1 MYLRAF
7 IAIALAFV
15 IGGSAH
21 AQQVPLVLDANPPT
35 GALTAPEEVTIIG
48 ISVVGVE
55 GEGTR
60 SFVLQAAGLSVG
72 ETLIIPG
79 DPALADAIRNVFDL
93 GLFSDVK
100 IVESDRDEEGIHLEI
115 QVREEPRLAD
125 FTIQGVR
132 NRHARDLSEE
142 SPLLRGTTVRPGDVE
157 RTRQIITDYYYDRG
171 YMLAEV
177 DVAQS
182 VSETGQVQLDFHVQ
196 RGPRVEVDEIIV
208 EGNEEISDRR
218 IRRRM
223 QDTKEDRWWRFWRA
237 STFNQDEFEDDLDRV
252 IEYYNQ
258 RGFYDAQVLRDSVA
272 LLNGDDPRVNV
283 KLVLREGPQYHIR
296 NVEWD
301 GNTVYS
307 DQFLS
312 QALGFER
319 GDVFDQ
325 SRMDQNL
332 FGNRQ
337 SSDVASLYMNRGYM
351 RFNLVPSITVVEGDS
366 LDINLD
372 VTEGDVYEFGEI
384 NILGNTKTNEH
395 VIRRELYTV
404 PGQTF
409 SREAITESIRRL
421 SQLNYFT
428 QESLAAG
435 PGVEIDDSRRV
446 VDLTYRMEEQG
457 SDQLE
462 LSGTWGRFGLILML
476 RFSFNNFSSSKMFD
490 ADGWRPVPTGDGQR
504 LSVGVQTNGTFYQS
518 YSLSF
523 TEPWFRGRPTPVGFS
538 LSYSRFGSGGSNYFY
553 GPYASAAGN
562 ESLSTISGSVF
573 MERRLTWPDDKFS
586 TATTLRY
593 QYYNY
598 DVPDSLGTRYFL
610 PRGTSQV
617 VAIQQSLTRNSEDH
631 PMFPMSGS
639 YNRLSVEVSPPLS
652 NFIQYHKWRFR
663 SRWNVPMASQISLGL
678 NADYGYV
685 GSLTGDRVDFERFVV
700 GGSPFDTQ
708 YSGASYVRDF
718 VYMRGYPSTAISPR
732 FEDEAVGGTILNKYG
747 AELRWVAV
755 QSPQLSASPYLF
767 AEAGNT
773 WDSFSSYNPSQ
784 LYRSAGAGV
793 RLFLPIVGMLELSY
807 GYNFDEFVPVQR
819 SQHDGSRRWF
829 FQFTLGQGFNQ

>member
-1 MYLRAF
+1 MHLHAVL
-7 IAIALAFV
+7 AITLIFFF
-15 IGGSAH
+15 GGSAY
-21 AQQVPLVLDANPPT
+21 AQQVPIPR
-35 GALTAPEEVTIIG
+35 GETAPASSVITPDELRIAS
-48 ISVVGVE
+48 ISVAGVE
-55 GEGTR
+55 AEGTQA
-60 SFVLQAAGLSVG
+60 FVLQAAGLSTG
-72 ETLIIPG
+72 ETILIPG
-79 DPALADAIRNVFDL
+79 DPALGDAIRNVYDL

-100 IVESDRDEEGIHLEI
+100 IVETRRDEDGVHLQI
-115 QVREEPRLAD
+115 RVQEEPRLAN
-125 FTIQGVR
+125 FEIHGVR

-142 SPLLRGTTVRPGDVE
+142 SPLLRGTTVRPGDIE
-157 RTRQIITDYYYDRG
+157 RTKQIIQNYYYDRG

-177 DVAQS
+177 FAQQS
-182 VSETGQVQLDFHVQ
+182 VGEGGQVQLDFHVE
-196 RGPRVEVDEIIV
+196 RGPRVEVEKIHVD
-208 EGNEEISDRR
+208 GNEEVSDRR

-223 QDTKEDRWWRFWRA
+223 SNTKEDRWWRFWK
-237 STFNQDEFEDDLDRV
+237 SETFNREEYEEDLEQV
-252 IEYYNQ
+252 IDYYNEN
-258 RGFYDAQVLRDSVA
+258 GFYDAQIVSDSVA
-272 LLNGDDPRVNV
+272 LLNGQDPRLAIR
-283 KLVLREGPQYHIR
+283 LVLREGPQYRIR
-296 NVEWD
+296 NVQWD

-307 DQFLS
+307 DAFLT

-325 SRMDQNL
+325 RRMEQNL

-351 RFNLVPSITVVEGDS
+351 RFNLVPTISVAEGDS
-366 LDINLD
+366 LDLHLD

-435 PGVEIDDSRRV
+435 PGVDIDDSRRV
-446 VDLTYRMEEQG
+446 VDLTYRIEEQG

-476 RFSFNNFSSSKMFD
+476 RFSFNNFSTSKFFE

-538 LSYSRFGSGGSNYFY
+538 LAYSRFGSGGSRYFY
-553 GPYASAAGN
+553 GPYQPAGGN
-562 ESLSTISGSVF
+562 ESLSTLSGSVF

-586 TATTLRY
+586 TATSLRY

-610 PRGTSQV
+610 PSGVSQV
-617 VAIQQSLTRNSEDH
+617 VALQQSLTRNSEDH
-631 PMFPMSGS
+631 PMFPMRGS
-639 YNRLSVEVSPPLS
+639 YNRFSVEVSPPVS
-652 NFIQYHKWRFR
+652 NFIQYHKWRFQ
-663 SRWNVPMASQISLGL
+663 SRWNVPMSSKIALGV

-685 GSLTGDRVDFERFVV
+685 GSLTGERVGFERFVV

-718 VYMRGYPSTAISPR
+718 IYMRGYPSTAIGPR
-732 FEDEAVGGTILNKYG
+732 FEGDAVGGTILNKYG
-747 AELRWVAV
+747 AELRWMAV

-767 AEAGNT
+767 AEAANT
-773 WDSFSSYNPSQ
+773 WDRFSTYNPSE
-784 LYRSAGAGV
+784 LYRSAGMGV